1 MTHNGYRT
9 MRSITIASRFAAAL
23 TLLCSVAVSHAASR
37 DEQTKA
43 CKGDAIHFCSSEIPN
58 KEKITACMK
67 AHYQELSPGCK
78 TMFRKPGPGA
88 AKSGAQSQD

>member
-1 MTHNGYRT
+1 

-23 TLLCSVAVSHAASR
+23 MLLFTATMSHAASR

-67 AHYQELSPGCK
+67 THYQELSPGCK

-88 AKSGAQSQD
+88 AKGGEQSQQ

>member
-1 MTHNGYRT
+1 
-9 MRSITIASRFAAAL
+9 MRSITIPSRFAAAL
-23 TLLCSVAVSHAASR
+23 MLLFAVTTSHAASR

-67 AHYQELSPGCK
+67 THYQELSPGCK

-88 AKSGAQSQD
+88 AKGAKDGAQLQE